1 MKLVQVA
8 FVVLCLSWVA
18 HGQQISSPGG
28 ARHDIPAKGTIPVA
42 FVITDDAVTIDFAG
56 PWEVFKDVFVKDR
69 GKTLAEQ
76 AVFRLYTVSDTR
88 EPVKTSGGMR
98 IVPDYTFDDAPEP
111 AIVVVPAQR
120 GRSPKMLQ
128 WIRERSTKSQVVMS
142 VCTGAFV
149 LADAGILK
157 GKKPTTLHLSYNNF
171 QTTFPDI
178 LMQKNKRFVE
188 SDPVIFTAGGLSSG
202 IHLALHI
209 VQLYGGADLAEETAK
224 LLEYEGTS
232 WKDDRVGPEP
242 TARKL
247 N

>member
-1 MKLVQVA
+1 MKLVPVA
-8 FVVLCLSWVA
+8 FVVLCLSWSA
-18 HGQQISSPGG
+18 HGQQISSPDSAG
-28 ARHDIPAKGTIPVA
+28 HKIPAKGTISVA

-88 EPVKTSGGMR
+88 EAVKTSGGMR

-149 LADAGILK
+149 LADAG
-157 GKKPTTLHLSYNNF
+157 F
-171 QTTFPDI
+171 
-178 LMQKNKRFVE
+178 
-188 SDPVIFTAGGLSSG
+188 
-202 IHLALHI
+202 
-209 VQLYGGADLAEETAK
+209 
-224 LLEYEGTS
+224 
-232 WKDDRVGPEP
+232 
-242 TARKL
+242 
-247 N
+247 